1 MSDRETQALVE
12 AATTAHRERD
22 RDGRIVPSPAWW
34 DLSPQ
39 DLDAVFEEQ
48 AFAREIERVIDPRG
62 HSGTARAVL
71 ERINRAGF

>member
-1 MSDRETQALVE
+1 MSDRETQGLIE

-22 RDGRIVPSPAWW
+22 REGRILPPPAWW

-48 AFAREIERVIDPRG
+48 AFAREIERAIDSQGR
-62 HSGTARAVL
+62 SGTVRAVL